1 MDEMKNLVDRLNHYR
16 DAYYNQNT
24 SLISD
29 REYDALFDRL
39 VEMEKNTGVVY
50 SNSPTQT
57 VGYAVVSKLK
67 KVKHNHSLLSLDKT
81 TEVNEFAKHFGLR
94 PVMVMGKMDG
104 LTCSLTYRNG
114 SLVLGESRGDGEEG
128 EDITHNVLTFTNLP
142 KKIPFLGE
150 LIIDGECIIDYETFE
165 RINAPLIEKAEKEAK
180 EFGLT
185 GEKYDDYIRKH
196 SYANPRNLA
205 SGSVRQLDSKV
216 AAQRSIRF
224 VAWKLHSGTNT
235 DGNEIPCVNSFNE
248 SFNYLSQLGFEIVPC
263 IYDYGTYSSVV
274 EREAFYEAAFKKL
287 QEICKEK
294 QYPIDGCTASF
305 DDRKYGDSL
314 GATGHHPRHSMA
326 FKFYQEETET
336 ILRDIEWSTSRTGLV
351 NPVAIFK
358 PIEIDGTIVTR
369 ATLNNVSI
377 IKELE
382 LGIGDKITVIK
393 ANQIIPK
400 IMKNLTR
407 SNTYQIPTVCPDCG
421 EPLIIKNDN
430 GREMLYCTNAKC
442 PAIMHDKIS
451 NFATRDAMNIV
462 GISDERLRALMDM
475 GYITD
480 FESIYK
486 LKEHIDE
493 IITARGFGE
502 ASVDIL
508 LDAIE
513 ESRKCKLQNVI
524 VAIGIP
530 GIGKSAAKTIAKHC
544 QQNPQINGLRNFID
558 LSLNGY
564 DWGQLPEIGEVTSN
578 AINSYISD
586 NINEI
591 EPLVAILEIEA
602 PEDKSNQKLAGKT
615 FCITGKLVEFINRH
629 ELIAAIEKNG
639 GIVVSSVTAKT
650 NYLIT
655 NDKTSGSS
663 KNKAA
668 EKFGTEIITEQEFI
682 AKIS

>member
-1 MDEMKNLVDRLNHYR
+1 
-16 DAYYNQNT
+16 
-24 SLISD
+24 
-29 REYDALFDRL
+29 
-39 VEMEKNTGVVY
+39 
-50 SNSPTQT
+50 
-57 VGYAVVSKLK
+57 
-67 KVKHNHSLLSLDKT
+67 
-81 TEVNEFAKHFGLR
+81 
-94 PVMVMGKMDG
+94 
-104 LTCSLTYRNG
+104 
-114 SLVLGESRGDGEEG
+114 
-128 EDITHNVLTFTNLP
+128 
-142 KKIPFLGE
+142 
-150 LIIDGECIIDYETFE
+150 
-165 RINAPLIEKAEKEAK
+165 
-180 EFGLT
+180 
-185 GEKYDDYIRKH
+185 
-196 SYANPRNLA
+196 
-205 SGSVRQLDSKV
+205 
-216 AAQRSIRF
+216 
-224 VAWKLHSGTNT
+224 
-235 DGNEIPCVNSFNE
+235 
-248 SFNYLSQLGFEIVPC
+248 
-263 IYDYGTYSSVV
+263 
-274 EREAFYEAAFKKL
+274 
-287 QEICKEK
+287 
-294 QYPIDGCTASF
+294 
-305 DDRKYGDSL
+305 
-314 GATGHHPRHSMA
+314 MA

-407 SNTYQIPTVCPDCG
+407 SNTYQIPTLCPDCG
-421 EPLIIKNDN
+421 EPLTIKNDN

-486 LKEHIDE
+486 LKEHRDE

-591 EPLVAILEIEA
+591 EPLVSILEIEA

-615 FCITGKLVEFINRH
+615 FCITGKLIEFINRH
-629 ELIAAIEKNG
+629 ELIACIEKNG